1 MKYIKLFESFNN
13 VPAHMART
21 IHLLKNYNV
30 IEEDY
35 YDVDGDQIEIYKV
48 KGKDFDYFLDNQII
62 LTVDKDSSKEPRKTG
77 NKVEFEDKNYLV
89 WSVEYIDYGD
99 EDRDTRK
106 EVQDYLSKLSDTLVG
121 EDVMIFWES

>member
-62 LTVDKDSSKEPRKTG
+62 LTVDKDSSKEPQKTG
-77 NKVEFEDKNYLV
+77 NKVEFKDKNHLV

-121 EDVMIFWES
+121 EDVIIFWES